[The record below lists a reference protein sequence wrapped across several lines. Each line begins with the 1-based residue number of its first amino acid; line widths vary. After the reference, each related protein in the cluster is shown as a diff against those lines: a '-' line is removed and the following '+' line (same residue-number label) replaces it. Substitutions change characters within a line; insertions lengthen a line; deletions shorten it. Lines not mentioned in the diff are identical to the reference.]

1 MFFVEIDLD
10 RIPETFPALIEWIE
24 VQNSLREKPI
34 RVTMVIDDDQA
45 IAVVLHANARILYLT
60 VDPAARRQGVAKAIL
75 GYLRNQYNEP
85 LLAHVL
91 PTQTKAIAF
100 FSSQGGVIDG
110 TFIDVEDVKYLR
122 MVLGKA
128 SKVSEPPVESM
139 LVHYLKNTPVFVSVA
154 DKMI

>member
-1 MFFVEIDLD
+1 MYFVEIDLD
-10 RIPETFPALIEWIE
+10 RIPETFPDLKEWIE
-24 VQNSLREKPI
+24 VQNSLRAEPI
-34 RVTMVIDDDQA
+34 RVTMVIEDDQA
-45 IAVVLHANARILYLT
+45 IAVVLHTKARILYLV
-60 VDPAARRQGVAKAIL
+60 VDPSARRQGVARGII
-75 GYLRNQYNEP
+75 GYLKNQYTET
-85 LLAHVL
+85 LTAYVL

-100 FSSQGGVIDG
+100 FSSQGGIIDG
-110 TFIDVEDVKYLR
+110 TFVDAEDVKYLR